1 MKITTARFGELEIE
15 ESKVITIPDGM
26 VGFTERRFTILHP
39 ENGGP
44 FCWLQALDN
53 PDLAFVV
60 VDPVR
65 FVPGYEVKLMREECE
80 RLRIEPGDEPVLL
93 CVVTMNNDPRKIT
106 VNLQGPI
113 VINSRC
119 MVALQMVLENNF
131 ACRHVL
137 FEPQKTAPQQKPQ
150 TSKLPLHVPLTP
162 SLYSCLGL
170 AAA

>member
-1 MKITTARFGELEIE
+1 MKISTARFGELEIE
-15 ESKVITIPDGM
+15 ESKIITMPDGM
-26 VGFTERRFTILHP
+26 VGFNERSFTILHP

-44 FCWLQALDN
+44 FCWLQAIDN

-65 FVPGYEVKLMREECE
+65 FVPGYEVKLMREECD
-80 RLRIEPGDEPVLL
+80 RLQLEPGDETVLL
-93 CVVTMNNDPRKIT
+93 CVVTMAPDPRKIT

-113 VINSRC
+113 VINSRR
-119 MVALQMVLENNF
+119 MVALQMVLENTY

-137 FEPQKTAPQQKPQ
+137 FEPQKPAPQQKTQ
-150 TSKLPLHVPLTP
+150 QSRLSLNVPLTP